1 MFDLMQIG
9 RWIAIAGIVLIVT
22 GGLIYLIGRFG
33 GLSGLPGTIKFESSG
48 FTCVFPLLGSIV
60 LSIILTIVL
69 NLLARI
75 IK

>member
-9 RWIAIAGIVLIVT
+9 RWIAIVGIVLAVT
-22 GGLIYLIGRFG
+22 GGLFYLVGKF
-33 GLSGLPGTIKFESSG
+33 SGFTSFPGTLKFESSG